1 MNEYEKNVSALKAHS
16 GRPDMEAPTLEMIE
30 AELKKEQH
38 KDKYRKTLRS
48 TVYALIIVAAATVI
62 IALLL
67 LPVLQITGS
76 SMTET
81 LQNGDIVITLNG
93 SGYKTG
99 DIVAFYYNN
108 NILVKR
114 VIASAGDWVDID
126 EEGNVSVNEKKI
138 DEPYISE
145 KSLGYCDINLPYQVP
160 EGRNFLMGDHRETSM
175 DSRASD
181 IGCISDDMVVGKII
195 FRIWPLKD
203 IGFVD

>member
-1 MNEYEKNVSALKAHS
+1 MNEYENEISALKTQS
-16 GRPDMEAPTLEMIE
+16 GERDIEVPTLEMIE
-30 AELKKEQH
+30 AELEKEQH
-38 KDKYRKTLRS
+38 KDKYRRTLRS
-48 TVYALIIVAAATVI
+48 TVYALIIVAAVTVI

-67 LPVLQITGS
+67 LPVLQITGT

-81 LQNGDIVITLNG
+81 LQYGDIVVALNG

-114 VIASAGDWVDID
+114 VIASSGDWVDID
-126 EEGNVSVNEKKI
+126 EGGNVSVNGKML

-145 KSLGYCDINLPYQVP
+145 KALGYCDIVLPYQVP
-160 EGRNFLMGDHRETSM
+160 DGRNFLMGDHRETSM

-181 IGCISDDMVVGKII
+181 IGCISDDMVIGKII
-195 FRIWPLKD
+195 FRIWPLMD
-203 IGFVD
+203 LGFVD